1 MNTYRYPDV
10 DDEVTVRF
18 IGQSEP
24 YKGYWDESEQR
35 ALDHAS
41 QLLAS
46 TLKGRDDVMAVD
58 AGCGP
63 GRLLPWM
70 STFAARITA
79 VDPDKDR
86 LAIAKAS
93 NRQLNDQ
100 SDITYSAGPLGT
112 LREASYDLIVCSHI
126 IQHLVTDYVTSFL
139 NQLHRLM
146 SPDGLLVLSYS
157 RAAVG
162 DDRYSVDR
170 LQDERV
176 RSVPIDK
183 EQFDRIVR
191 ENESGSLPIHFIDPD
206 HLVGLAKDLGF
217 KELWRWSFHA
227 LDDFG
232 DLDQYV
238 HRDELVNNSPEL
250 SRALGRDA
258 MVVWQR
264 I

>member
-1 MNTYRYPDV
+1 MNIYRYPDV

-24 YKGYWDESEQR
+24 YEGYWDESERR
-35 ALDHAS
+35 ALTHAS

-46 TLKGRDDVMAVD
+46 ALKGRDDVMALD

-63 GRLLPWM
+63 GRLLPWI

-93 NRQLNDQ
+93 NSQLDNQ
-100 SDITYSAGPLGT
+100 SDVTYSAGPLGT
-112 LREASYDLIVCSHI
+112 LKEASYDLIVSSHI
-126 IQHLVTDYVTSFL
+126 IQHLVTDDVTSFL
-139 NQLHRLM
+139 KQLHRLM

-170 LQDERV
+170 VQDEKVESR
-176 RSVPIDK
+176 PIDK
-183 EQFDRIVR
+183 EQFNRIVR
-191 ENESGSLPIHFIDPD
+191 ESESGSLPIHFIDPNY
-206 HLVGLAKDLGF
+206 LVRLAKDLGF

-227 LDDFG
+227 LDDLG

-238 HRDELVNNSPEL
+238 HRDELVNSSPEL
-250 SRALGRDA
+250 SRELGRDA
-258 MVVWQR
+258 MVIWQR